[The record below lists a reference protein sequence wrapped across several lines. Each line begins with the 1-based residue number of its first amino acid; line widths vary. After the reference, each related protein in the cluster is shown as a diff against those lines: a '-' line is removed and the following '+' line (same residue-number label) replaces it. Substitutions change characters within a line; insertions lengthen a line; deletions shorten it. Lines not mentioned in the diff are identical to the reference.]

1 MSPAPKSRPLIP
13 NAALPA
19 TRTTPLAAAGGAFH
33 ALQSVTPTP
42 QRHQRPAARAPF
54 PPSADRARARGQK
67 DSSELS
73 FSLADDRARARG
85 QKGLELFLN
94 LLLRRHRSQAV
105 LTEGRRPTM
114 SYYVY
119 ENWQAGHR
127 ARVHHAECS
136 YCKHGQGVHPGAGD
150 KNGKWYGPFTTVD
163 AARAAPLRYSG
174 AVRRPCGHCRPY

>member
-1 MSPAPKSRPLIP
+1 
-13 NAALPA
+13 
-19 TRTTPLAAAGGAFH
+19 
-33 ALQSVTPTP
+33 
-42 QRHQRPAARAPF
+42 
-54 PPSADRARARGQK
+54 
-67 DSSELS
+67 
-73 FSLADDRARARG
+73 
-85 QKGLELFLN
+85 
-94 LLLRRHRSQAV
+94 
-105 LTEGRRPTM
+105 M